1 MFFLHIPG
9 TVEQIKVEKR
19 SKTAPLA
26 TPSAGGTQNLNSK
39 HDQMN
44 VKIDQREK
52 NKTKPINLSV

>member
-26 TPSAGGTQNLNSK
+26 TSSAGGTQNLTSK

-44 VKIDQREK
+44 VEIDQREK
-52 NKTKPINLSV
+52 KNKKQNQ